1 MSRRRKEK
9 RDRVLAEALAL
20 AHPRNRAIEVIAGF
34 ALDFIAAAIPAVLP
48 VPVKWRWGIWFLSFV
63 ALLCLLQIQIPSLR
77 RIQLKWKIVATL
89 VLVCIFVGSFSSTAH
104 AQWREEKAAALE
116 GDLIGAGAAINDGKP
131 HGFPPLQMGESVIKM
146 TPVEVADIMQ
156 FFPDAGIRIEW
167 GVKNLPL
174 LTTTV
179 RDYNGNLVAEVVRNH
194 WRVYPAYCGEKNYTE
209 DALEVK
215 DTAGHVVLQVRIL
228 KDRVILLGEW
238 WDNQGNGVR
247 LMRPVVTT
255 PTKGSGIV
263 RMNRQNQFLDLL
275 VQPIFEYPSKDHWG
289 EMKKDLA
296 VNSEP

>member
-1 MSRRRKEK
+1 VSRARKEK

-20 AHPRNRAIEVIAGF
+20 VQAHSRNKAKEVVAGF
-34 ALDFIAAAIPAVLP
+34 VLDFIAAAIPAVLP
-48 VPVKWRWGIWFLSFV
+48 VPAKWRWGIWFLSF
-63 ALLCLLQIQIPSLR
+63 AAFLCLLQIQIPALR
-77 RIQLKWKIVATL
+77 RIQLKWRIVATF
-89 VLVCIFVGSFSSTAH
+89 VLVCIFVGSFWPTAY
-104 AQWREEKAAALE
+104 AQWREEQAAALE

-131 HGFPPLQMGESVIKM
+131 HGFPLLQMGESVIVM
-146 TPVEVADIMQ
+146 TPVGVADIMP

-167 GVKNLPL
+167 GLKSLPL

-194 WRVYPAYCGEKNYTE
+194 WRVYPTYCADKNYTE

-228 KDRVILLGEW
+228 KDRVLLLGEW

-247 LMRPVVTT
+247 LMRPLVTT

-263 RMNRQNQFLDLL
+263 RMNRQNQFLNEL
-275 VQPIFEYPSKDHWG
+275 VQPIFKYPSKDHWG
-289 EMKKDLA
+289 EMTGTWPL
-296 VNSEP
+296 PR